1 MFPDL
6 ILLASAELPPSNA
19 ERPVIWCGAC
29 CRPAA
34 GQWLQPLSAISC
46 TDYGDVWRC
55 MGNVA
60 GKHGFYR
67 VTFKKHPYT
76 WVFIWSIFEIFYNML
91 TSTSLNQFFG
101 QEVWPDWSASG
112 PRQLRPPI
120 LGPNQWQSCTAYHPT
135 STTGPTLLCSLSS
148 VIWHLA
154 SLHDEVPWG
163 PCPLSIEAMN
173 LFCPPQT
180 LAQLG
185 VSSAFQRGSW
195 GQWWKIRMM
204 VTIYNSRRMILSMS
218 VCACLIINDID
229 KMIYKSYIYIIIYI
243 VIYIYHGSWMP
254 RAEPLPCF
262 PCFTWNRIHHP

>member
-1 MFPDL
+1 MINL
-6 ILLASAELPPSNA
+6 WNLLQYVNFNIIEP
-19 ERPVIWCGAC
+19 I
-29 CRPAA
+29 
-34 GQWLQPLSAISC
+34 
-46 TDYGDVWRC
+46 
-55 MGNVA
+55 
-60 GKHGFYR
+60 
-67 VTFKKHPYT
+67 
-76 WVFIWSIFEIFYNML
+76 
-91 TSTSLNQFFG
+91 FG

-120 LGPNQWQSCTAYHPT
+120 LGPSQWQSCTAYHPT
-135 STTGPTLLCSLSS
+135 IPHFNYWSDLPVVTVLCSLSS

-204 VTIYNSRRMILSMS
+204 VIIYIIHVEWYYLCLC
-218 VCACLIINDID
+218 VCLIINDID
-229 KMIYKSYIYIIIYI
+229 KMIYKSYLYIPWIMDATGGTFAMFSMF
-243 VIYIYHGSWMP
+243 HM
-254 RAEPLPCF
+254 E
-262 PCFTWNRIHHP
+262 